1 MAAGFVKVAADLDSN
16 PKIRRAGRAGR
27 EVFLFVLRRTNL
39 QERDGRCS
47 LSNVEPWY
55 LADQLQMPETEAA
68 DGLQRAIAAGLL
80 AIDDGQVV
88 VCGWDD
94 EWAKR
99 PAEGAE
105 RTERWRNKRRL
116 NQASA
121 RSRPVTVTGDEVPV
135 ASTSPPVPAAAPAS
149 ATSSPVTEVASP
161 SVTERHG
168 DESDGS
174 DQIRS
179 DQIRVDHWENAPSA
193 HRDTSHVTEV
203 TSPNVTERHGDESD
217 GSDQIRLD
225 QIRVDHWESAP
236 SAPSNAALPAACAH
250 RKPKASRAPRSV
262 SLPADWS
269 PRGEELA
276 LARTLRL
283 DPTVEAA
290 SFRDHHSA
298 KGTRFVDW
306 EAAFRNWLRNAVK
319 FNRGNARPDRPSFF
333 EILDSLPCS
342 PPTEVHS

>member
-55 LADQLQMPETEAA
+55 LADQLMMPEADAA
-68 DGLQRAIAAGLL
+68 EGVQRAIAAGLIAL
-80 AIDDGQVV
+80 DGGQVV

-105 RTERWRNKRRL
+105 RTERWRNKRRAE
-116 NQASA
+116 QASTKTSA
-121 RSRPVTVTGDEVPV
+121 VTSPADAASPAAKVTPVCTTTSPATRGRDVSSPVTP
-135 ASTSPPVPAAAPAS
+135 SSL
-149 ATSSPVTEVASP
+149 TSSPVPDPASP
-161 SVTERHG
+161 VTDMTSPIVTQCHG

-174 DQIRS
+174 DQIRV
-179 DQIRVDHWENAPSA
+179 DQIRVDLWP
-193 HRDTSHVTEV
+193 D
-203 TSPNVTERHGDESD
+203 
-217 GSDQIRLD
+217 
-225 QIRVDHWESAP
+225 AP
-236 SAPSNAALPAACAH
+236 SAPSDTHQDAASSPPAGEVGRA
-250 RKPKASRAPRSV
+250 RASRAARSQPMPTAWTPRS
-262 SLPADWS
+262 D
-269 PRGEELA
+269 ELA
-276 LARTLRL
+276 LAKTLGVS
-283 DPTVEAA
+283 PTGEAE

-306 EAAFRNWLRNAVK
+306 DAAFRTWLRNAVK
-319 FNRGNARPDRPSFF
+319 FSRGGAPPARLTTPSFF
-333 EILDSLPCS
+333 DLVDSAATPEAR
-342 PPTEVHS
+342 P